1 MIPGRWPLHPPPVLG
16 ESLSSW
22 LGRTAARYGMTVAEL
37 LSNHDLGYPGLPAAE
52 LDVDPPVAL
61 LEALATRTGFP
72 VEEIRALSLVSW
84 VPLLLD
90 GRDPV
95 PGSFPRYVGEW

>member
-1 MIPGRWPLHPPPVLG
+1 MIPRRWPLHPRPVSG

-37 LSNHDLGYPGLPAAE
+37 LNHDLGYPGRPAAE
-52 LDVDPPVAL
+52 LDIDPPVAL

-72 VEEIRALSLVSW
+72 VEEIRALSLVS
-84 VPLLLD
+84 
-90 GRDPV
+90 
-95 PGSFPRYVGEW
+95 